1 MRYTVDFFAV
11 EFVFRL
17 STHGRILYN
26 LDKTAVFFYNERME
40 EQEQLKQTVANN
52 IAQLRK
58 SKGLTQLELAE
69 RLNYSDKAVSK
80 WERGEGLPDVLVLS
94 KMAEIFDVTLAELVD
109 GKTKK
114 PLSPANKKR
123 ALIAAAASLLV
134 WVVATIVFVVLRL
147 LPEPPDKAWLAFIYA
162 LPATMI
168 VLTVF
173 SVVWKMRLFVF
184 CAVSLLI
191 WTMCLTLFVSIIFV
205 TDNAWLLFII
215 GIPLQILN
223 IVWFFLL
230 KR

>member
-1 MRYTVDFFAV
+1 
-11 EFVFRL
+11 
-17 STHGRILYN
+17 
-26 LDKTAVFFYNERME
+26 ME

-114 PLSPANKKR
+114 PLSPDNKKR

>member
-1 MRYTVDFFAV
+1 
-11 EFVFRL
+11 
-17 STHGRILYN
+17 
-26 LDKTAVFFYNERME
+26 ME

-114 PLSPANKKR
+114 PLSPANNTR

>member
-1 MRYTVDFFAV
+1 M
-11 EFVFRL
+11 
-17 STHGRILYN
+17 
-26 LDKTAVFFYNERME
+26 
-40 EQEQLKQTVANN
+40 ANN

-191 WTMCLTLFVSIIFV
+191 WTMCLTLFCQHNFRYRQRLAAVHNRHSPANTQHSVVLPFKKIKNPFSFEEGFLNQIIFLSV
-205 TDNAWLLFII
+205 RA
-215 GIPLQILN
+215 P
-223 IVWFFLL
+223 
-230 KR
+230 

>member
-1 MRYTVDFFAV
+1 
-11 EFVFRL
+11 
-17 STHGRILYN
+17 
-26 LDKTAVFFYNERME
+26 ME

-162 LPATMI
+162 QPATMI

>member
-1 MRYTVDFFAV
+1 MRSVPF
-11 EFVFRL
+11 
-17 STHGRILYN
+17 ST
-26 LDKTAVFFYNERME
+26 
-40 EQEQLKQTVANN
+40 
-52 IAQLRK
+52 
-58 SKGLTQLELAE
+58 S
-69 RLNYSDKAVSK
+69 
-80 WERGEGLPDVLVLS
+80 
-94 KMAEIFDVTLAELVD
+94 
-109 GKTKK
+109 
-114 PLSPANKKR
+114 NKKR

>member
-1 MRYTVDFFAV
+1 
-11 EFVFRL
+11 
-17 STHGRILYN
+17 
-26 LDKTAVFFYNERME
+26 ME

-114 PLSPANKKR
+114 PLSPANKKS

>member
-1 MRYTVDFFAV
+1 M
-11 EFVFRL
+11 
-17 STHGRILYN
+17 
-26 LDKTAVFFYNERME
+26 
-40 EQEQLKQTVANN
+40 
-52 IAQLRK
+52 
-58 SKGLTQLELAE
+58 
-69 RLNYSDKAVSK
+69 
-80 WERGEGLPDVLVLS
+80 
-94 KMAEIFDVTLAELVD
+94 
-109 GKTKK
+109 
-114 PLSPANKKR
+114 SPANKKR

-230 KR
+230 KDKNPSRLRRVFESNYSFISPSALACKVRPSRNLGCAMEISFFARSETDSPMRFTAPYSVTMYIASLRWRETVAPGFN

>member
-1 MRYTVDFFAV
+1 
-11 EFVFRL
+11 
-17 STHGRILYN
+17 
-26 LDKTAVFFYNERME
+26 ME
-40 EQEQLKQTVANN
+40 EQEQLKQTVANY

>member
-1 MRYTVDFFAV
+1 
-11 EFVFRL
+11 
-17 STHGRILYN
+17 
-26 LDKTAVFFYNERME
+26 ME
-40 EQEQLKQTVANN
+40 EQELLKQTVAKN
-52 IAQLRK
+52 ISQLRK

-80 WERGEGLPDVLVLS
+80 WERGEGLPDLLVLN
-94 KMAEIFDVTLAELVD
+94 KMAEIFDVSLAELIDV
-109 GKTKK
+109 KAKK

-123 ALIAAAASLLV
+123 ALIASASALLV

-147 LPEPPDKAWLAFIYA
+147 LPQPPDKAWLVFIYA

-173 SVVWKMRLFVF
+173 SVIWKMRLFVF

-223 IVWFFLL
+223 ILWFFLL
-230 KR
+230 KDK

>member
-1 MRYTVDFFAV
+1 M
-11 EFVFRL
+11 
-17 STHGRILYN
+17 
-26 LDKTAVFFYNERME
+26 
-40 EQEQLKQTVANN
+40 ANN

-114 PLSPANKKR
+114 PLSPANEKR

>member
-1 MRYTVDFFAV
+1 
-11 EFVFRL
+11 
-17 STHGRILYN
+17 
-26 LDKTAVFFYNERME
+26 ME

-80 WERGEGLPDVLVLS
+80 WERGEGPDVLVLS